1 MPRDSSG
8 NYTLPAGNPVVAG
21 TAITPTWGNNTLNDV
36 KTVLTAS
43 LDRSGNGGM
52 LAGLPAFAGT
62 KALPG
67 YAFSGALSSGWYL
80 AGTND
85 VRFSLADTDELKFT
99 VGTTTFS
106 TIVNVGVDDTGYDVK
121 FFGATS
127 GKSMLWDES
136 ADTLIVTG
144 TTTLIGTVNLD
155 AVDIDG
161 NVQLDGTLTVG
172 VDDTGYDVKLFG
184 ATSGAYLLWD
194 ESADDLKLV
203 GAAGL
208 TVAGDIDVDGT
219 TNLDAVDIDGAVQAD
234 ATITVGVDDTGYDV
248 KFFGA
253 TSGAYMLWDESAD
266 DLKLVGAAGLTV
278 AGDIDV
284 DGTTNLDAVDIDG
297 AVQADGT
304 ITVGVDDTGY
314 DVKFF
319 GATSGAYML
328 WDESADD
335 LKLVGAAGLT
345 VAGDLD
351 VDGTTNLDAV
361 DIDGAVQADATIT
374 VGVDDTGYDVKFFG
388 ATSGAYMLWDESADD
403 LKLVG
408 AAGLTVAGDID
419 VDGTANLDIVDV
431 DGAVN
436 FAADV
441 TYAAGADIITASA
454 GTSNFRA
461 GVNAGN
467 TIESGGNYNAVVGDE
482 AGTAITTGDNSS
494 ALGYTALDACTT
506 GSSHVAI
513 GRNALGAVTIV
524 SDLVAVG
531 RDALA
536 ANTSGTA
543 NTAVGRTALG
553 TLTDGANNSAFGY
566 LAGAAVSSGNSN
578 TLIGNICHDNLT
590 TGDLNTAIGY
600 NLAPSGVGVDSE
612 IVIGSSITGA
622 GTNTV
627 RIGTGGGTATLGLD
641 GSDTSW
647 AAASDLRLKKDVADS
662 TVGLSFVNDLRPVT
676 FKWQHKNE
684 VAEDL
689 PQYDADS
696 SDPIFG
702 EGKSHHGFIAQ
713 EVKAVIDNHSDV
725 CDGNNIWHEDPD
737 GTQQMSQGNLVPM
750 LVKAVQELSAKI
762 EELESKPKCKC
773 KEKM

>member
-361 DIDGAVQADATIT
+361 DIDGAVQLDATLS

-388 ATSGAYMLWDESADD
+388 AAASAYMLWDASTDD
-403 LKLVG
+403 LILGG
-408 AAGLTVAGDID
+408 AAQMGIGETAPANLLHVKASDTGIAPHASAQIVLEREGTNYLQFLTAENGTSGILFGDGSDID
-419 VDGTANLDIVDV
+419 VASIKLDHNTTDMTFATETSVAMTIEGEGNVIFGGIVTATTQPAFNVYPASIQSNIAINTVVDIVFGTEAFDQGSNFASNTFTAPVTGKYQLNVSFDV
-431 DGAVN
+431 DNVDIDAGFYQIKITTSN
-436 FAADV
+436 KTYNK
-441 TYAAGADIITASA
+441 TYAPKLSADPAYWWWAISVLADMDASDTALIQIFQSGGAAQTDVAVA
-454 GTSNFRA
+454 SNF
-461 GVNAGN
+461 
-467 TIESGGNYNAVVGDE
+467 SGF
-482 AGTAITTGDNSS
+482 
-494 ALGYTALDACTT
+494 LAC
-506 GSSHVAI
+506 
-513 GRNALGAVTIV
+513 
-524 SDLVAVG
+524 
-531 RDALA
+531 
-536 ANTSGTA
+536 
-543 NTAVGRTALG
+543 
-553 TLTDGANNSAFGY
+553 
-566 LAGAAVSSGNSN
+566 
-578 TLIGNICHDNLT
+578 
-590 TGDLNTAIGY
+590 
-600 NLAPSGVGVDSE
+600 
-612 IVIGSSITGA
+612 
-622 GTNTV
+622 
-627 RIGTGGGTATLGLD
+627 
-641 GSDTSW
+641 
-647 AAASDLRLKKDVADS
+647 
-662 TVGLSFVNDLRPVT
+662 
-676 FKWQHKNE
+676 
-684 VAEDL
+684 
-689 PQYDADS
+689 
-696 SDPIFG
+696 
-702 EGKSHHGFIAQ
+702 
-713 EVKAVIDNHSDV
+713 
-725 CDGNNIWHEDPD
+725 
-737 GTQQMSQGNLVPM
+737 
-750 LVKAVQELSAKI
+750 
-762 EELESKPKCKC
+762 
-773 KEKM
+773 

>member
-361 DIDGAVQADATIT
+361 DIDGAVQLDATLS

-388 ATSGAYMLWDESADD
+388 AAASAYMLWDASTDD
-403 LKLVG
+403 LILGG
-408 AAGLTVAGDID
+408 AAQMGIGETAPANLLHVKASDTGIAPHASAQIVLEREGTNYLQFLTAENGTSGILFGDGSDID
-419 VDGTANLDIVDV
+419 VASIKLDHNTTDMTFATETSVAMTIEGEGNVIFGGIVTATTQPAFNVYPASIQSNIAINTVVDIVFGTEAFDQGSNFASNTFTAPVTGKYQLNVSFDV
-431 DGAVN
+431 DNVDIDAGFYQIKITTSN
-436 FAADV
+436 KTYNK
-441 TYAAGADIITASA
+441 TYAPKLSADPAYWWWAISVLADMDASDTALIQIYQSGGAAQTDVAVA
-454 GTSNFRA
+454 SNF
-461 GVNAGN
+461 
-467 TIESGGNYNAVVGDE
+467 SGF
-482 AGTAITTGDNSS
+482 
-494 ALGYTALDACTT
+494 LAC
-506 GSSHVAI
+506 
-513 GRNALGAVTIV
+513 
-524 SDLVAVG
+524 
-531 RDALA
+531 
-536 ANTSGTA
+536 
-543 NTAVGRTALG
+543 
-553 TLTDGANNSAFGY
+553 
-566 LAGAAVSSGNSN
+566 
-578 TLIGNICHDNLT
+578 
-590 TGDLNTAIGY
+590 
-600 NLAPSGVGVDSE
+600 
-612 IVIGSSITGA
+612 
-622 GTNTV
+622 
-627 RIGTGGGTATLGLD
+627 
-641 GSDTSW
+641 
-647 AAASDLRLKKDVADS
+647 
-662 TVGLSFVNDLRPVT
+662 
-676 FKWQHKNE
+676 
-684 VAEDL
+684 
-689 PQYDADS
+689 
-696 SDPIFG
+696 
-702 EGKSHHGFIAQ
+702 
-713 EVKAVIDNHSDV
+713 
-725 CDGNNIWHEDPD
+725 
-737 GTQQMSQGNLVPM
+737 
-750 LVKAVQELSAKI
+750 
-762 EELESKPKCKC
+762 
-773 KEKM
+773 